1 MTNKREEYLDDFVL
15 QNGRKNSAVELL
27 KKLTKA
33 IEANLSRYEDFSLY
47 LWEDNNESEI
57 VLEIYG
63 VRDETEK
70 EYKERIFEEEKR
82 KELDREIAEEEEKK
96 RRLQRFTLYQ
106 ELKKEFES
114 ETS

>member
-15 QNGRKNSAVELL
+15 QDGERNSAVDLL
-27 KKLTKA
+27 KKLTEA
-33 IEANLSRYEDFSLY
+33 IKTNLSRYEDFSFY
-47 LWEDNNESEI
+47 LWKNGDGCSEI

-82 KELDREIAEEEEKK
+82 KELDREMAEEEEKK
-96 RRLQRFTLYQ
+96 RRLQRFKLYQ
-106 ELKKEFES
+106 ELKEEFGQ
-114 ETS
+114 